1 VVAVPDIRVTHAL
14 GAYDV
19 TVRAGALDDL
29 PARVRSLWPERTVA
43 LITDETVRTLL
54 ADRLAGG
61 PWTLVLSV
69 PPGESSKTRARW
81 EALTDALSAAGF
93 SRDAAI
99 VALGGGVVGDLAG
112 FVAATFARGI
122 PFLQVPT
129 TLLAM
134 VDSSVGGKTGV
145 DTPQG
150 KNLVGA
156 FHPPAGVLAD
166 PTVLATL
173 PPHDYR
179 GGLAEMA
186 KHGIV
191 ADAAY
196 WLELQARAPDLAA
209 RTPAALTPLIRRS
222 VEIKAAVVTE
232 DERESGR
239 RSVLNAGHTVA
250 HAIEQLSRFAVSH
263 GDAVAIGL
271 VAEAHLGESIGIA
284 RKGLAAEIAAGLRV
298 LRLPTHVP
306 ADLAANALLDA
317 MRLDKKRSGTQLR
330 FALPKE
336 IGVMARDG
344 ARWTIPVSD
353 AAAIVHAL
361 RSAGAA

>member
-1 VVAVPDIRVTHAL
+1 VPDIHVTHAL

-19 TVRAGALDDL
+19 TVRAGALSEL
-29 PARVRSLWPERTVA
+29 GERVRSLWPGRPVA
-43 LITDETVRTLL
+43 LITDETIRSLL

-69 PPGESSKTRARW
+69 PPGEGSKSRARW

-122 PFLQVPT
+122 PFMQVPT

-156 FHPPAGVLAD
+156 FHPPAAVLAD
-166 PTVLATL
+166 PAVLASL
-173 PPHDYR
+173 PVAHYR

-186 KHGIV
+186 KHGLV

-196 WLELQARAPDLAA
+196 WAALQAAAPTLGTRAPGL
-209 RTPAALTPLIRRS
+209 LTPLIRRS
-222 VEIKAAVVTE
+222 VEIKAEVVTE

-250 HAIEQLSRFAVSH
+250 HAVEQVSRFAVSH
-263 GDAVAIGL
+263 GDAVAVGL
-271 VAEAHLGESIGIA
+271 VAEAYLAESLGIA
-284 RKGLAAEIAAGLRV
+284 GAGLARQIGAGLHA
-298 LRLPTHVP
+298 LGLPTHVP
-306 ADLAANALLDA
+306 ADLAANTLLEA
-317 MRLDKKRSGTQLR
+317 MRLDKKRSGTHLR
-330 FALPKE
+330 FALPQT
-336 IGVMARDG
+336 IGSMAREG
-344 ARWTIPVSD
+344 ARWTIAVDD
-353 AAAIVHAL
+353 ASAIVHAL
-361 RSAGAA
+361 RTAGAA